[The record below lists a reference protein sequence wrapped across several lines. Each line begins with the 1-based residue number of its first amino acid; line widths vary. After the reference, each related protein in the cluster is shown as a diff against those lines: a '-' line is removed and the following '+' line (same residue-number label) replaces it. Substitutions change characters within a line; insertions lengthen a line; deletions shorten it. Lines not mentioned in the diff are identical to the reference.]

1 MSRSGGAPWD
11 VPGVLLDHE
20 LQRWS
25 VVPVTR
31 KWLRWMPAV
40 AVPAV
45 IAGGVLVGSLP
56 ASAGDPLPARTAQEV
71 LAMIAQHQEKS
82 LSGTLE
88 QTSELGL
95 PQLPKAGP
103 EAASPET
110 AWLELLSGPHTA
122 RVYLDGPENARIQVM
137 DRMAERNAVRHG
149 DELWF
154 YNSRDNTA
162 VHAKVPAG
170 TEHDR
175 TGPGGA
181 LTPEELAA
189 VILAKLEKTSDVT
202 VGADV
207 RVAGRAAYN
216 LVLTPQSTGTLMGSI
231 AISVDGESGLPL
243 GVELKARGQAEPAFS
258 VAFTNLSLD
267 APDASVF
274 EFSPPAGATVKEIT
288 VPERSTQG
296 SVPPPAKTPE
306 AKGDHPSVT
315 GTGWESVIELPS
327 RAGLPDATPAG
338 PPSTDRE
345 LPGTYGSGA
354 GALLEQAAV
363 AVPGGKLLSTALVN
377 VLILDDG
384 RVFAGSVPLERLQSA
399 AAKG

>member
-1 MSRSGGAPWD
+1 M
-11 VPGVLLDHE
+11 
-20 LQRWS
+20 
-25 VVPVTR
+25 TR

-56 ASAGDPLPARTAQEV
+56 ASAGDPLPAKTPEQV

-103 EAASPET
+103 EAGSPET

-149 DELWF
+149 NELWI

-162 VHAKVPAG
+162 AHAQVPAG
-170 TEHDR
+170 AERER
-175 TGPGGA
+175 TVPGSVR
-181 LTPEELAA
+181 TPEELAGTL
-189 VILAKLEKTSDVT
+189 LAKLEKTSDVT

-216 LVLTPQSTGTLMGSI
+216 LVLTPKSTETLMGSI

-258 VAFTNLSLD
+258 VAFTTLSLD
-267 APDASVF
+267 APDPSVF
-274 EFSPPAGATVKEIT
+274 EFSPPPGATVKEIP
-288 VPERSTQG
+288 VPERRAEG
-296 SVPPPAKTPE
+296 SVPPAKAPE
-306 AKGDHPSVT
+306 STGRHPSVT

-327 RAGLPDATPAG
+327 ASGMTDSTPAV
-338 PPSTDRE
+338 PPSTGRE
-345 LPGTYGSGA
+345 LPGTAGA
-354 GALLEQAAV
+354 GGGGALLEQAAV

-384 RVFAGSVPLERLQSA
+384 RIFAGSVPLERLQSA